1 LIIYNAPNTAV
12 KHNNMHIN
20 KTADGK
26 CE

>member
-1 LIIYNAPNTAV
+1 LIICNAPNTAV